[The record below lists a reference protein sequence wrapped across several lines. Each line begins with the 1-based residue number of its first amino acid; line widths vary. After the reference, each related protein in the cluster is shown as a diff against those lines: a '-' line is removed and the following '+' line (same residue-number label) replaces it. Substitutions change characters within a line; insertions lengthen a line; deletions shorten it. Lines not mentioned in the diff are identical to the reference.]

1 MASALFID
9 SWWIKQLQKMMS
21 RGMFYLM
28 FPVILLCSIM
38 NSYFPELIE
47 SAKSPGKEGPVS
59 KGHSSEER
67 FVTKR

>member
-1 MASALFID
+1 
-9 SWWIKQLQKMMS
+9 
-21 RGMFYLM
+21 MFYLM